1 MQPTLAVLTYSA
13 LAALWGGLGAVPV
26 VLRGRLPVSWL
37 GWANAVAAGLMLGAA
52 YVLMVPGLGRAPTA
66 GAAGAV
72 VGIVLLYGTHAAGG
86 TQDLDLNRLGD
97 PAPDYGY
104 RLLFVNTLHTA
115 PEGIA
120 IGIAMMLGVS
130 LGGFMALAI
139 AVHNVPEVAVLAS
152 VLASR
157 GQSGGRAVAA
167 ATATR
172 VSQVLFAVTT
182 FAVVSAAP
190 VLLPWVVGL
199 TVGGL
204 LYLVMAELLPH
215 CYRQAGHTGIA
226 LVTILAMGIVV
237 LLEGW
242 R

>member
-13 LAALWGGLGAVPV
+13 LAALWSGAGAVPV
-26 VLRGRLPVSWL
+26 VLRRRLPASWL

-52 YVLMVPGLGRAPTA
+52 YVLMAAAMGRAPGA
-66 GAAGAV
+66 GAGGAV
-72 VGIVLLYGTHAAGG
+72 VGILLLYGTHAAGG
-86 TQDLDLNRLGD
+86 THELDLNRLGD

-104 RLLFVNTLHTA
+104 RLLLVNTLHTA

-120 IGIAMMLGVS
+120 IGIAMMLSAS

-157 GQSGGRAVAA
+157 GLPVRRAVAA

-172 VSQVLFAVTT
+172 VSQILFAVAT

-190 VLLPWVVGL
+190 VALPWVLGLAVGA
-199 TVGGL
+199 L

-215 CYRQAGHTGIA
+215 CYRQAGHTSIA

-237 LLEGW
+237 LLEAW